1 MTNSMKTSTPA
12 SSTQSTSTAI
22 IALRILFLAILATM
36 LDLTIWS
43 SLDKSVWDGFHY
55 LFQDRWAIAT
65 LGDAY
70 CGFITFLAWLVYREK
85 SNVSR
90 VLWVLF
96 VLVFGNIAMS
106 IYVLNRLRTAK
117 SVEDLLVRPHEKEL

>member
-1 MTNSMKTSTPA
+1 MNK
-12 SSTQSTSTAI
+12 I
-22 IALRILFLAILATM
+22 VGLRILFVLILAVM
-36 LDLTIWS
+36 LDLTVWS
-43 SLDKSVWDGFHY
+43 SLNTSVWDGFHY

-106 IYVLNRLRTAK
+106 IYMLNRLRTAR
-117 SVEDLLVRPHEKEL
+117 SIQELLVRPA

>member
-1 MTNSMKTSTPA
+1 MTTSTPA
-12 SSTQSTSTAI
+12 SSAQSPIQSPSTAI

-43 SLDKSVWDGFHY
+43 SLDKSIWEGFHY

-96 VLVFGNIAMS
+96 VLIFGNIAMS

-117 SVEDLLVRPHEKEL
+117 SVEELLLRPA